1 MSFAVAVRSSRWRFE
16 RQSVRRTWQSDEAS
30 AQART
35 ALVPPWVPPPTARMR
50 TLPQSPRY
58 VCNHFLAFCLFPLPQ
73 SSFDAMHL
81 PTPKLKALAAA
92 TVAVVF
98 PAFFSIAIWRLKPL
112 TSPELVF
119 AAKGWHTLAA
129 SQHFPQQNRSSPSMP
144 LSSPSWPT
152 EPKDNSK
159 PFPTHPLSEDLPQMV
174 QGVFSDQ
181 IDLQIQATT
190 RFRKLLS
197 KERNPPIEEVIK
209 TGVVSRFVEF
219 LRSPHTL
226 VQFEAAWALTNI
238 ASGSAAQTQVVIEA
252 GAVPIFVELLA
263 SPEPDVREQAVW
275 ALGNIAG
282 DSPQCRD
289 YVLSCGALKPLLALL
304 GDSRKLSMLRN
315 ATWTLSNFCRGKTP
329 QPDWNTIAPAL
340 PVLSKLVYSLDDE
353 VLIDACWAISYLSD
367 GSNDK
372 IQAVIEAGIPRRLVE
387 LLMHASTSVQTP
399 ALRSVGNIVTGDDVQ
414 TQVIINCGA
423 LPCLLSLLS
432 SNKDGIRK
440 EACWTISN
448 ITAGNSTQIQA
459 VVDAN
464 IIPPLIHLLSNGDLK
479 TRKEACWAIS
489 NATSGGLQKPDQIR
503 YLVAQGC
510 IKPLCDLLGCP
521 DNKIIQV
528 ALDGLE
534 NILKVGDLDKQAAGD
549 APDAIN
555 RYALFI
561 EECGGMEKIHECQT
575 NANEEIYMKAYNIIE
590 KYFSDEDE
598 NADDGMAQAQGPNGT
613 FGFGAGANGGQ
624 GGAAPFN
631 FSNTNENESMEM

>member
-1 MSFAVAVRSSRWRFE
+1 
-16 RQSVRRTWQSDEAS
+16 
-30 AQART
+30 
-35 ALVPPWVPPPTARMR
+35 
-50 TLPQSPRY
+50 
-58 VCNHFLAFCLFPLPQ
+58 
-73 SSFDAMHL
+73 
-81 PTPKLKALAAA
+81 
-92 TVAVVF
+92 
-98 PAFFSIAIWRLKPL
+98 
-112 TSPELVF
+112 
-119 AAKGWHTLAA
+119 
-129 SQHFPQQNRSSPSMP
+129 
-144 LSSPSWPT
+144 
-152 EPKDNSK
+152 
-159 PFPTHPLSEDLPQMV
+159 MV
-174 QGVFSDQ
+174 QGVFSEQ

-289 YVLSCGALKPLLALL
+289 YVLSCGALKPLLNLL

-329 QPDWNTIAPAL
+329 QPDWNTVRPCSSLPLVAIQLTDICFPQISPAL

-459 VVDAN
+459 VIDAN

-503 YLVAQGC
+503 YLVSQGC
-510 IKPLCDLLGCP
+510 IKPLCDLLACP

-534 NILKVGDLDKQAAGD
+534 NILKVGDLDKQAAGE

-598 NADDGMAQAQGPNGT
+598 NADDGMAQAQGQNGA
-613 FGFGAGANGGQ
+613 FGFGANGANQ
-624 GGAAPFN
+624 GGFN
-631 FSNTNENESMEM
+631 FSNEGESMDM

>member
-1 MSFAVAVRSSRWRFE
+1 MADRYIPE
-16 RQSVRRTWQSDEAS
+16 HRRTNFKAKSTFKPEELRRRREEQQVEIRKAKREESLAKRRGLATGADRPGASLGAAPDSDDD
-30 AQART
+30 T
-35 ALVPPWVPPPTARMR
+35 A
-50 TLPQSPRY
+50 
-58 VCNHFLAFCLFPLPQ
+58 
-73 SSFDAMHL
+73 
-81 PTPKLKALAAA
+81 
-92 TVAVVF
+92 
-98 PAFFSIAIWRLKPL
+98 
-112 TSPELVF
+112 
-119 AAKGWHTLAA
+119 
-129 SQHFPQQNRSSPSMP
+129 
-144 LSSPSWPT
+144 PT
-152 EPKDNSK
+152 ESQLN
-159 PFPTHPLSEDLPQMV
+159 EDLPQMV
-174 QGVFSDQ
+174 EGVFSEQ

-190 RFRKLLS
+190 KFRKLLS

-209 TGVVSRFVEF
+209 TGVVSRFVQF

-238 ASGSAAQTQVVIEA
+238 ASGSATQTQVVIEA
-252 GAVPIFVELLA
+252 GAVPIFVELLG

-282 DSPQCRD
+282 DSPHCRD
-289 YVLSCGALKPLLALL
+289 YVLSCGALKPLLTLL

-414 TQVIINCGA
+414 TQVIINCGS

-432 SNKDGIRK
+432 SSKDGIRK

-448 ITAGNSTQIQA
+448 VTAGNSAQIQS
-459 VVDAN
+459 VIDAN
-464 IIPPLIHLLSNGDLK
+464 IIPPLIFLLSNGDLK

-489 NATSGGLQKPDQIR
+489 NATSGGLQKPEQIR
-503 YLVAQGC
+503 YLVQQGC
-510 IKPLCDLLGCP
+510 IKPLCDLLACP

-549 APDAIN
+549 GPDSIN

-590 KYFSDEDE
+590 KYFADEEE
-598 NADDGMAQAQGPNGT
+598 NADEGMAQGTGPNGT
-613 FGFGAGANGGQ
+613 FGFGGSNAPAAPQGGFSFANGGD
-624 GGAAPFN
+624 
-631 FSNTNENESMEM
+631 SMDM

>member
-1 MSFAVAVRSSRWRFE
+1 MVA
-16 RQSVRRTWQSDEAS
+16 
-30 AQART
+30 
-35 ALVPPWVPPPTARMR
+35 
-50 TLPQSPRY
+50 
-58 VCNHFLAFCLFPLPQ
+58 
-73 SSFDAMHL
+73 
-81 PTPKLKALAAA
+81 
-92 TVAVVF
+92 
-98 PAFFSIAIWRLKPL
+98 
-112 TSPELVF
+112 
-119 AAKGWHTLAA
+119 
-129 SQHFPQQNRSSPSMP
+129 
-144 LSSPSWPT
+144 
-152 EPKDNSK
+152 
-159 PFPTHPLSEDLPQMV
+159 
-174 QGVFSDQ
+174 GVFSDQ

-190 RFRKLLS
+190 KFRKLLS

-238 ASGSAAQTQVVIEA
+238 ASGSATQTQVVIEA
-252 GAVPIFVELLA
+252 GAVPIFVELLG

-289 YVLSCGALKPLLALL
+289 YVLSQGALRPLLALL

-329 QPDWNTIAPAL
+329 QPDWLTVSRHPSPGSLRHVIANAPQIQPAL
-340 PVLSKLVYSLDDE
+340 PILAKLVYSLDDE

-399 ALRSVGNIVTGDDVQ
+399 ALRSVGNIVTGDDIQ

-448 ITAGNSTQIQA
+448 VTAGNSAQIQS
-459 VVDAN
+459 VIDAN

-503 YLVAQGC
+503 YLVQQGC
-510 IKPLCDLLGCP
+510 IRPLCDLLACP

-549 APDAIN
+549 NDSIN

-561 EECGGMEKIHECQT
+561 EECGGMEKIHDCQT

-590 KYFSDEDE
+590 KYFSDDE
-598 NADDGMAQAQGPNGT
+598 EAADDTMGQAQQ
-613 FGFGAGANGGQ
+613 FGFGAANGAQGAQQGGGFNFGANG
-624 GGAAPFN
+624 
-631 FSNTNENESMEM
+631 TESMDM